1 MYRDPEPERMTASI
15 GASVDLPCRLPQNE
29 EVSWNRD
36 QGPLPASAQQVRT
49 ALRIEAV
56 SEEEAGRYICSSRS
70 GTHYV
75 DLRVQRKFARR
86 HFSD

>member
-1 MYRDPEPERMTASI
+1 M

-56 SEEEAGRYICSSRS
+56 GEEEAGRYVCSSRS
-70 GTHYV
+70 GTRYV
-75 DLRVQRKFARR
+75 DLRVQRK
-86 HFSD
+86 